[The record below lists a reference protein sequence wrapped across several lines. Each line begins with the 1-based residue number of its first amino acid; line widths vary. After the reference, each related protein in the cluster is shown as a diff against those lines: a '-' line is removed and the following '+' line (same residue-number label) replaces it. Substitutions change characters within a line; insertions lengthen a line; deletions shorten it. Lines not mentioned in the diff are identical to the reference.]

1 MFSSFFN
8 KILITSVVVL
18 LSCLALKAQVDL
30 TALNSGVINQP
41 SGTTITWHSAR
52 PATTSN
58 LLPNSTSVIAGV
70 YYMAFYDGVND
81 CYSENA
87 LAVPVLCP
95 AGTAN
100 LTTLATSITNNPG
113 AGVAVSWHVALPA
126 DNSNVVLN
134 STAVGPGV
142 YYASFYDTVNICYA
156 LAGTPVIVS
165 NCSSVLLP
173 IRIVDFFGKQ
183 QGLTNDLKWQ
193 TSSELN
199 SDYFLLEKSMD
210 GTSFEFLTKV
220 EAKGKL
226 NLKTNYR
233 FVDANPFYGGT
244 YYRLK
249 MFDLDGSYSYS
260 KTIYIDF
267 IATNEKGIFLYP
279 NPARDRLT
287 LSYHTNERSTFTLEI
302 IDVLGRVVE
311 QKQLSVEEGINNFD
325 LNLETYTAGT
335 YLLRTTDVLT
345 VNAELFVK
353 Q

>member
-1 MFSSFFN
+1 MFSSFFS

-18 LSCLALKAQVDL
+18 LSCFALKAQADL
-30 TALNSGVINQP
+30 TTLNSGVTNQP

-58 LLPNSTSVIAGV
+58 LLPNPTSVIAGI

-81 CYSENA
+81 CYSTNA

-95 AGTAN
+95 AGTAD
-100 LTTLATSITNNPG
+100 LTSLNASITNNPG
-113 AGVAVSWHVALPA
+113 TGVAISWHVALPA
-126 DNSNVVLN
+126 DNSNVILN
-134 STAVGPGV
+134 STAVGPGI
-142 YYASFYDTVNICYA
+142 YYASFYDTVNVCYA

-173 IRIVDFFGKQ
+173 IKIVDFFGKQ

-199 SDYFLLEKSMD
+199 SDYFLLEKSID
-210 GTSFEFLTKV
+210 GTSFEFVTKV
-220 EAKGKL
+220 EARG
-226 NLKTNYR
+226 NVNMKTGYI
-233 FVDANPFYGGT
+233 FTDVNPFYGGT

-249 MFDLDGSYSYS
+249 MFELDGSYSYS

-267 IATNEKGIFLYP
+267 VVTSEKAILLYP
-279 NPARDRLT
+279 NPAQDRLT
-287 LSYHTNERSTFTLEI
+287 LSYYTDGSSTLILEI

-311 QKQLSVEEGINNFD
+311 QKQVSVEKGINNFD
-325 LNLETYTAGT
+325 LNLGGYTAGT
-335 YLLRTTDVLT
+335 YLLRTTDVMT
-345 VNAELFVK
+345 VNAQLFVK